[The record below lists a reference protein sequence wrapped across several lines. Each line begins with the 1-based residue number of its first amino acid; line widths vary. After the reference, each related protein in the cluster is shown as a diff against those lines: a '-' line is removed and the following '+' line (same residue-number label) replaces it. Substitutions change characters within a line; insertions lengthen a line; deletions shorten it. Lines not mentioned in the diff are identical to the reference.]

1 MMKVLNYTREKTLTA
16 KKRKNMGSNKK
27 SLISHTATLDL
38 SSSNPGYA
46 AGFQRFREMNLT

>member
-1 MMKVLNYTREKTLTA
+1 MKVLNYTREKTLTA

-27 SLISHTATLDL
+27 SLISHTATLDP
-38 SSSNPGYA
+38 SSSNPGYV